1 MDRGS
6 GSIRDSEHE
15 TIVVLDADALLREEH
30 NTSRFGV
37 VEDDL
42 DLSGRRLVLNDNN
55 DSLVEGSRR
64 QNIASELN
72 LSRADRMVEVTEVL
86 CKRSGE

>member
-15 TIVVLDADALLREEH
+15 TIVVLNADALFWEEDDA
-30 NTSRFGV
+30 SCVGV

-42 DLSGRRLVLNDNN
+42 DLSGRGLVLNDNN
-55 DSLVEGSRR
+55 DSLVEGGGR
-64 QNIASELN
+64 QDIASDLN
-72 LSRADRMVEVTEVL
+72 LSRANRMVEVTEIL
-86 CKRSGE
+86 CEGGGE